1 MKKDFLSYKENKKPF
16 AKWDLAVL
24 GIIIFLVVILVLVLF
39 IPKAEP
45 TYAYIY
51 KDGNLYK
58 TVKLAD
64 RTYPEVIELSGMRIV
79 IETDGVTVTE
89 SDCDDGCC
97 LLKGKITKK
106 KDCIVCLPNMIT
118 IELK

>member
-1 MKKDFLSYKENKKPF
+1 MKKDFLNYKENKKPF
-16 AKWDLAVL
+16 TKWDLTVF
-24 GIIIFLVVILVLVLF
+24 GVVVFLVVILLLVIF

-51 KDGNLYK
+51 KDGHIFK

-64 RTYPEVIELSGMRIV
+64 RENAEIIELNGMRII
-79 IETDGVTVTE
+79 IESDGVTVME
-89 SDCDDGCC
+89 SNCDDGCC
-97 LLKGKITKK
+97 VFKGKITKK
-106 KDCIVCLPNMIT
+106 KDCIVCVPNMIT

>member
-1 MKKDFLSYKENKKPF
+1 MKKDFLSYKENKKPL
-16 AKWDLAVL
+16 AKWDLAIL
-24 GIIIFLVVILVLVLF
+24 GIIVFLVIILVLVLF
-39 IPKAEP
+39 IPKTEP

-64 RTYPEVIELSGMRIV
+64 RTNPEVLELSGMCIV
-79 IETDGVTVTE
+79 IESDGVTVTE

-97 LLKGKITKK
+97 VLKGKISKK